1 MVGQVPVY
9 YAHKNTGRPA
19 ENIVLIDDIPVEA
32 GQTSTGCTSYHLDAG
47 DRPEF
52 PFGFGLSYTTFEYGN
67 VRLSSDSMGVDGQIE
82 VTCTV
87 KNTGKVEAA
96 EVVQLYVRDLV
107 ASLVRPV
114 RELKGFEKI
123 TLKPGE
129 SRDVKFTLKASDL
142 AFWNLDMKKIVE
154 PGEFMVW
161 VSKDSA
167 SGSPVKFNVK

>member
-1 MVGQVPVY
+1 M
-9 YAHKNTGRPA
+9 
-19 ENIVLIDDIPVEA
+19 D
-32 GQTSTGCTSYHLDAG
+32 
-47 DRPEF
+47 
-52 PFGFGLSYTTFEYGN
+52 
-67 VRLSSDSMGVDGQIE
+67 VDGQIE